1 VRTVATERRSSMT
14 TLTQDT
20 GHGTSPVHKQRSA
33 NVRAPAA
40 TTIDDSLEKTN
51 YKLSNSKNYKF
62 NDLDYQGV
70 TDSECDSI

>member
-1 VRTVATERRSSMT
+1 MAGSNKRAASSISAT
-14 TLTQDT
+14 
-20 GHGTSPVHKQRSA
+20 P
-33 NVRAPAA
+33 PP
-40 TTIDDSLEKTN
+40 IDDSLEKTN